1 MKKLIAFV
9 LICFTILCFGC
20 NKTKVIKAKT
30 FDGWTTVKM
39 NNEIEFQIPPTME
52 IENDKYASIG
62 KKAEP
67 GLYKLIHVPD
77 GNIITAQQLGLNSM
91 SKEAFKHY
99 VRAIMVIIDSPEEL
113 PAFGE
118 PLKFT
123 NEELKELEDEFRQ
136 DFYAYAEKFKAA
148 DRQHRGFFL
157 VGVTSPYKVV
167 KINGVDCLHFSYT
180 TQLGDNPFVSNDIY
194 LFMNKKKAYK
204 LSIMIRTT
212 ENHLWTAKGMNVL
225 DIPQTV
231 QLIDKNK

>member
-1 MKKLIAFV
+1 MVI
-9 LICFTILCFGC
+9 CFGC

-52 IENDKYASIG
+52 IQNDKYTSIV
-62 KKAEP
+62 KNAQP
-67 GLYKLIHVPD
+67 GLNNLVKTSESNRLV
-77 GNIITAQQLGLNSM
+77 AQQLGLNSLDKN
-91 SKEAFKHY
+91 SLKHY
-99 VRAIMVIIDSPEEL
+99 VRAIMEIIDFPEEL

-123 NEELKELEDEFRQ
+123 NEELKELENDFRR
-136 DFYAYAEKFKAA
+136 DFYNYAEKFKAA
-148 DRQHRGFFL
+148 DIKHRGFYL
-157 VGVTSPYKVV
+157 VGVTSPYKVI
-167 KINGVDCLHFSYT
+167 KINGVDCLHFSYD
-180 TQLGDNPFVSNDIY
+180 TQLGDNPFVNNDIY
-194 LFMNKKKAYK
+194 LFANKKKVYK

-212 ENHLWTAKGMNVL
+212 ENHLWKAKGMNVL

>member
-1 MKKLIAFV
+1 MKKYIAFV
-9 LICFTILCFGC
+9 LICFMVLCFGC
-20 NKTKVIKAKT
+20 NKAKAVKAKT

-39 NNEIEFQIPPTME
+39 NNELEFQIPPTME
-52 IENDKYASIG
+52 IQSDKYTTIG

-67 GLYKLIHVPD
+67 GLHNLLNAPGV
-77 GNIITAQQLGLNSM
+77 NRMVAQQLGLNTM
-91 SKEAFKHY
+91 SQGALKHY
-99 VRAIMVIIDSPEEL
+99 VRAVMEIIDFPEEL

-123 NEELKELEDEFRQ
+123 KEELKELEDDFRR
-136 DFYAYAEKFKAA
+136 DFYSYAEKFKAA
-148 DRQHRGFFL
+148 DSHHRDYFL

-167 KINGVDCLHFSYT
+167 KINGIDCLHFSYT
-180 TQLGDNPFVSNDIY
+180 TQMGDNPFVSNDIY
-194 LFMNKKKAYK
+194 LFTNKKKVYK